1 MKKYLFL
8 LVTLIMMGVGT
19 ANAQK
24 VYVSDT
30 GTVYHKEKGCTTLK
44 QAKKVNTVS
53 IEDAKKKKGIRPCKV
68 CYADKKA
75 KKAIG
80 RKPATAQKPAAAKK
94 PAAQKPAE
102 KKVTKKALPA
112 RDEKGRFIKKK

>member
-24 VYVSDT
+24 VYVTDN

-44 QAKKVNTVS
+44 QAKKV
-53 IEDAKKKKGIRPCKV
+53 
-68 CYADKKA
+68 
-75 KKAIG
+75 
-80 RKPATAQKPAAAKK
+80 
-94 PAAQKPAE
+94 
-102 KKVTKKALPA
+102 TKKALPA
-112 RDEKGRFIKKK
+112 RDEKGRFVKKKK

>member
-24 VYVSDT
+24 VYVTDN

-68 CYADKKA
+68 CYADICEEEVRSDFVLTHCINIPLLWMHNSGIFLMWHRQDILDL
-75 KKAIG
+75 IG
-80 RKPATAQKPAAAKK
+80 NTHTR
-94 PAAQKPAE
+94 
-102 KKVTKKALPA
+102 
-112 RDEKGRFIKKK
+112 

>member
-24 VYVSDT
+24 VYVTDN

-53 IEDAKKKKGIRPCKV
+53 SEDAKKKKGIRPCKV

-75 KKAIG
+75 IG
-80 RKPATAQKPAAAKK
+80 RKPAAAKK
-94 PAAQKPAE
+94 PTAQKPAE

-112 RDEKGRFIKKK
+112 RDEKGRFVKKK

>member
-24 VYVSDT
+24 VYVTDNGS
-30 GTVYHKEKGCTTLK
+30 VYHKEKGCTTLK

-80 RKPATAQKPAAAKK
+80 RKPAAAKK
-94 PAAQKPAE
+94 PTAQKPAE

-112 RDEKGRFIKKK
+112 RDEKGRFVKKK